1 MLNKKHFMLVVVA
14 VLLASP
20 VLWGAGSH
28 RAEAAPLRQDA
39 GQRTITVTGFGVAY
53 GAPDIV
59 MVSLGVQ
66 SSNTDIMAAMTETNT
81 KMEAIIAAVQ
91 ASGIAPEDIRTDNF
105 SIYQD
110 YGYSAPMMDS
120 SMGSDQGQP
129 IYRVSIGVTITI
141 RAPEKV
147 GEVLA
152 TAVGAGANMVN
163 YIQFDIANRAA
174 LQSDARQ
181 LAVTDAKARAEE
193 LAGLLS
199 LKVGEAL
206 SVTENGESYGGPYP
220 MGGGG
225 AAMDSVAPPIS
236 QGTLSVSMSVTIT
249 FALVTG

>member
-1 MLNKKHFMLVVVA
+1 
-14 VLLASP
+14 
-20 VLWGAGSH
+20 
-28 RAEAAPLRQDA
+28 
-39 GQRTITVTGFGVAY
+39 
-53 GAPDIV
+53 
-59 MVSLGVQ
+59 
-66 SSNTDIMAAMTETNT
+66 
-81 KMEAIIAAVQ
+81 
-91 ASGIAPEDIRTDNF
+91 
-105 SIYQD
+105 
-110 YGYSAPMMDS
+110 MMDS